1 MCGGN
6 KPQNSDTQ
14 SQRLQVWLLFRVK
27 RQTTPDTLFIC
38 LCVCASQ
45 SLASYHFI
53 KLFSFGSREKN
64 NQVGNVDFHGY
75 SLGCWK
81 CSICLLNMNPI
92 NWGWKQNPA
101 HTASL
106 LPFISFYKGINE
118 LLWFTFIWNGRYLP
132 VCWGIS
138 AVDKSFA
145 FHKAQ
150 GEVTFLCSGSHVT
163 SASRHSLWGS
173 LNNPLSS
180 ISNCRGNH
188 QPTEKYFLP
197 FILRAVVIQCAL
209 SITCALGP
217 EHVCVYCD
225 SPTHVCDVF

>member
-106 LPFISFYKGINE
+106 LPVS
-118 LLWFTFIWNGRYLP
+118 
-132 VCWGIS
+132 WGIS

-145 FHKAQ
+145 FHKTQ
-150 GEVTFLCSGSHVT
+150 REVTFLCSGSHVT

-173 LNNPLSS
+173 LNNPLRS